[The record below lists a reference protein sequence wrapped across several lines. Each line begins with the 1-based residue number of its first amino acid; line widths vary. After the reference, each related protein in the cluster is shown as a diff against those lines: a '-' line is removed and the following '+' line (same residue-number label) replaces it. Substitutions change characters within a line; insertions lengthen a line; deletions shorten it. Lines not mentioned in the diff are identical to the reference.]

1 MRRLIKR
8 LAKLAQEPGK
18 ARPLLPARKF
28 SVTTDLSRGP
38 RLPTS
43 AESPSSWHDVKSG
56 RVAFAGD
63 RVLVYATREGVWGP
77 LQPLV
82 DYPGTQEV
90 FIRGSEVEATV
101 SDRRYRVELPVE
113 LDAERLI
120 QRLAILSNVR
130 LSEAEPQAE
139 AEYGGWRLYFKMPLV
154 SGRWEVTATRIVAIP
169 RLSELVSPLLAAR
182 LVALVMRPSV
192 AVVMGPSG
200 SGKTTLLNSLLNEV
214 LRLWPHLRVSIV
226 EQVREL
232 VLPERGNIARSVA
245 RPGTP
250 VTLLI
255 RQSLRYERPEL
266 FVLGELRG
274 EEVWSWVEAGRLG
287 IATLTT
293 IHAPSLEKGV
303 ETMAQLMR
311 QGIPGASVKDV
322 LRLIDIFV
330 LTRKY
335 LMRGAIARRVEAV
348 AVSIFRHERCILQ
361 PIYVAGR
368 GHLEEGEFLELL
380 PERLMVGEAGE
391 VYSKLLEFFHVDVS
405 EPEFAE
411 LEPLELE

>member
-1 MRRLIKR
+1 VRKLAKR
-8 LAKLAQEPGK
+8 LARLAEAPRGS
-18 ARPLLPARKF
+18 RPSLPARRF
-28 SVTTDLSRGP
+28 SMTTELSRGP
-38 RLPTS
+38 SLSTPRV
-43 AESPSSWHDVKSG
+43 SPSSWHDVDSG

-63 RVLVYATREGVWGP
+63 RVLVYAARRGVWGP

-82 DYPGTQEV
+82 DYPATQEV
-90 FIRGSEVEATV
+90 FIRGGEVEATIG
-101 SDRRYRVELPVE
+101 DRRYRVELPVE

-139 AEYGGWRLYFKMPLV
+139 AEYGGWRLYFKIPLV
-154 SGRWEVTATRIVAIP
+154 SGQWELTATRIVSIP
-169 RLSELVSPLLAAR
+169 RLTKIVPPLLAAR

-214 LRLWPHLRVSIV
+214 LRLWPHLRVSVV

-232 VLPERGNIARSVA
+232 VLPERANIARSLA

-303 ETMAQLMR
+303 EAMVQLMR
-311 QGIPGASVKDV
+311 QGIPGAGVRDV
-322 LRLIDIFV
+322 LRLIDVFI

-335 LMRGAIARRVEAV
+335 LMGSAIVRRVEAV
-348 AVSIFRHERCILQ
+348 AVSTTRGGRHGLQ
-361 PIYVAGR
+361 PIYLAGE
-368 GHLEEGEFLELL
+368 GHLGEDEFLELL
-380 PERLMVGEAGE
+380 PERLMVGDAREA
-391 VYSKLLEFFHVDVS
+391 YSKLLEFFGVDAS
-405 EPEFAE
+405 EYRLVR